1 MDDRDI
7 KIDFHMD
14 SQTDRQIDGWMD
26 KRTIRPI
33 DRQTSRLM
41 NGGVRT
47 GKQGRL
53 TGRQIWAE
61 VNPSAG

>member
-1 MDDRDI
+1 MDDRDK

-26 KRTIRPI
+26 KRIIRPI

-41 NGGVRT
+41 NGGGGGQASRV
-47 GKQGRL
+47 G
-53 TGRQIWAE
+53 
-61 VNPSAG
+61 